1 MKAQLYGTGTLAIKR
16 VAPAVF
22 RVTKNLTPSWNGSFG
37 SLLHFDQGRVEGR
50 SAAEVGEPRRGEHV
64 DVDAAFRQLCPA
76 KFRSDHSG
84 RHGPVHSRSQ
94 HDLAAV
100 VEHPYPV
107 AVLDA
112 SALGVSPAHF
122 EFVLL
127 LHLLQAGQI
136 DKRRVQ
142 EVVR

>member
-37 SLLHFDQGRVEGR
+37 SSLHFDQGRVEGR

-64 DVDAAFRQLCPA
+64 NVDAAFRQLCPA
-76 KFRSDHSG
+76 QFRSHDS
-84 RHGPVHSRSQ
+84 RSHGSVHARSQ
-94 HDLAAV
+94 HNFTAI
-100 VEHPYPV
+100 VEHSHPV

-122 EFVLL
+122 EFV
-127 LHLLQAGQI
+127 
-136 DKRRVQ
+136 
-142 EVVR
+142 